1 MYTGEIASI
10 ADGEVQDVHGR
21 DGFDCKEGE

>member
-1 MYTGEIASI
+1 MYMEEMVSI

-21 DGFDCKEGE
+21 DGFDCEEGE